1 MKILKVKIKEKKL
14 TKYFG
19 YAYIGLN
26 KIELKKG
33 MKDKT
38 YLGTLIHELIHILEP
53 DESETAVSRKAATIT
68 HYVWKKGFRRQK
80 NGSSK
85 KRNSSKRKNI
95 SSRMR

>member
-14 TKYFG
+14 IKYFG

-26 KIELKKG
+26 KIELRKG

-53 DESETAVSRKAATIT
+53 DESETAVAKKAATIT
-68 HYVWKKGFRRQK
+68 HYVWKKGFRRVH
-80 NGSSK
+80 NGNRK
-85 KRNSSKRKNI
+85 TRNTTKRK
-95 SSRMR
+95 STSR